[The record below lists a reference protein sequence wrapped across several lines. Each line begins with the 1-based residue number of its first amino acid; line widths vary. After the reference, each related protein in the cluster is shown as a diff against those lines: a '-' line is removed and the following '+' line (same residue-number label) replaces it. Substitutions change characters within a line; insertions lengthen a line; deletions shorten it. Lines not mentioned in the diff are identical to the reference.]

1 MFIIGRPSDLARIVA
16 SSWQRTDHPQLWEFR
31 IRNPKQHRRQS
42 QSSNYEI
49 VVRVPRIFALG
60 DNCPVSL
67 VEQYLDRTRHER
79 RAECLFTYAGDPT
92 KNLSDERVGNLI
104 KESLRE
110 AGIDVQRYTAHS
122 LKHAMVTTLRDHKVS
137 WETVQRLARTRS
149 DTLRG
154 WYDHPGPADRR
165 FSLELDAFLRAVEYR
180 ERNDFPAEYFAVL
193 RLDAPNQ

>member
-1 MFIIGRPSDLARIVA
+1 VA
-16 SSWQRTDHPQLWEFR
+16 DSWQTTDHPQLWEFR

-122 LKHAMVTTLRDHKVS
+122 LKHTMVTTLRDYKVS

-149 DTLRG
+149 ETLRG
-154 WYDHPGPADRR
+154 WYDHPSPADRH
-165 FSLELDAFLRAVEYR
+165 FSPELDAFLRAVEYR